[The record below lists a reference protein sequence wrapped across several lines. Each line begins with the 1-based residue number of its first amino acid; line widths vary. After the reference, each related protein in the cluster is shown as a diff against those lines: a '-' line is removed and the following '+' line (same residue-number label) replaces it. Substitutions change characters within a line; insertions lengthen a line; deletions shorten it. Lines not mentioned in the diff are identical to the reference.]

1 MSDGDVIFRVLLK
14 GELLRVEVT
23 EVVKVFTKNGT
34 VEAYNLD
41 GTFLN
46 IEAHNGQPQKNTD
59 KQKRKKQYLSR
70 KNNEEKEKDND
81 SNCVNFASRRERKRS
96 KG

>member
-1 MSDGDVIFRVLLK
+1 MIFRVLLK
-14 GELLRVEVT
+14 GELLRVST

-41 GTFLN
+41 GTFFKYRS
-46 IEAHNGQPQKNTD
+46 PQRTTAKNTD

>member
-46 IEAHNGQPQKNTD
+46 IEAHNGQP
-59 KQKRKKQYLSR
+59 
-70 KNNEEKEKDND
+70 
-81 SNCVNFASRRERKRS
+81 
-96 KG
+96 

>member
-1 MSDGDVIFRVLLK
+1 MTLSQNQKLLKFMSDGDVIFRVLLK

-41 GTFLN
+41 GTFFKYRS
-46 IEAHNGQPQKNTD
+46 PQRTTA
-59 KQKRKKQYLSR
+59 
-70 KNNEEKEKDND
+70 KEY
-81 SNCVNFASRRERKRS
+81 R
-96 KG
+96 

>member
-41 GTFLN
+41 GTFYN
-46 IEAHNGQPQKNTD
+46 APKNP
-59 KQKRKKQYLSR
+59 
-70 KNNEEKEKDND
+70 NNF
-81 SNCVNFASRRERKRS
+81 STIHL
-96 KG
+96 